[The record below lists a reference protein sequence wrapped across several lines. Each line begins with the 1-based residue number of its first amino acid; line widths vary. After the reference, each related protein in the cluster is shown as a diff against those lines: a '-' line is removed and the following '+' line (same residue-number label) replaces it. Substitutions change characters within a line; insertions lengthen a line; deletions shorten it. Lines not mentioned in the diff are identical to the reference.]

1 MNKKDFLYDPVTAI
15 DEKKATGKIAE
26 TFSDI
31 RSTMNIPIVTSIWRG
46 LADENDSLFKIWN
59 LAKPI
64 YQCGLAEKT
73 LKKMMNDINV
83 PLPAALAPS
92 QLQCIHLNKSDIKNI
107 QNIITVYNRSNGMN
121 LMALS
126 ALVLYGPML
135 EKKKSLKNT
144 GSILKDKLPEL
155 MNKEDIKP
163 EAWTII
169 KHVNSL
175 GSSSGISSH
184 VATLWRHLAYWPSF
198 LALVYSAFMPL
209 QSDGKIDI
217 SLNATLNYVKNN
229 GIKTKYN
236 SINNININKRVL
248 KILEGYVHTPN
259 QVVRMVVIGHSMEK
273 WLSNY
278 RY

>member
-1 MNKKDFLYDPVTAI
+1 
-15 DEKKATGKIAE
+15 
-26 TFSDI
+26 
-31 RSTMNIPIVTSIWRG
+31 
-46 LADENDSLFKIWN
+46 
-59 LAKPI
+59 
-64 YQCGLAEKT
+64 
-73 LKKMMNDINV
+73 
-83 PLPAALAPS
+83 
-92 QLQCIHLNKSDIKNI
+92 
-107 QNIITVYNRSNGMN
+107 
-121 LMALS
+121 
-126 ALVLYGPML
+126 
-135 EKKKSLKNT
+135 
-144 GSILKDKLPEL
+144 
-155 MNKEDIKP
+155 P